1 MNWTGGQLH
10 RSARQGT
17 LSKNQRQNF
26 AKSRQV
32 ASRNFSPFP
41 GLPGF
46 ANTKG
51 IQSAAFTNSQ
61 DLATDGEPQSVEKL
75 PIVEPCVATLPVCVG
90 YTLY

>member
-26 AKSRQV
+26 AISRPV
-32 ASRNFSPFP
+32 TSRHLSPFP

-46 ANTKG
+46 ANTED
-51 IQSAAFTNSQ
+51 IQSAAFTNGQ
-61 DLATDGEPQSVEKL
+61 DVVTDGESQSVEKL
-75 PIVEPCVATLPVCVG
+75 PVVEPCVATLPVCFG
-90 YTLY
+90 YTPY